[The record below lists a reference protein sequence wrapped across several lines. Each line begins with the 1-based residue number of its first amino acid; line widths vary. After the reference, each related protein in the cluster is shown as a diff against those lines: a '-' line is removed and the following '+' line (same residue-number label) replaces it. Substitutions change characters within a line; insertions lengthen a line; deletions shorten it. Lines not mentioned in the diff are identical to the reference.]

1 MLVVSRK
8 REQEVVICIGN
19 GVVVKVLEING
30 DRVKIGVT
38 APPAIS
44 VLRGELLDHKKKKR
58 KKNGLERPAT

>member
-44 VLRGELLDHKKKKR
+44 VLRGELLDPKKKKR
-58 KKNGLERPAT
+58 KKNGLERPAI